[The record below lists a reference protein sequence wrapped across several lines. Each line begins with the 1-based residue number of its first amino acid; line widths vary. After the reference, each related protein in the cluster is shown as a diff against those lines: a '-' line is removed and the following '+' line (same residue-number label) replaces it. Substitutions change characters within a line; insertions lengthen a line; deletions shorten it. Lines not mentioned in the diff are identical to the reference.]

1 MKVKRIDKSLPLPK
15 YATKGSVGLDTYVR
29 EERVVLPY
37 SWETIPLNLV
47 IQAPEGTFIGVLP
60 RSSTFRKTGL
70 LLANSL
76 GVVDRDYC
84 GPEDEMLAL
93 VYNTTDKKVYV
104 HQGDR
109 LFQLLVINCETPE
122 IEEVDGDL
130 QDYSRNGFGSTGED
144 QL

>member
-47 IQAPEGTFIGVLP
+47 IQAPEDAFIGVLP
-60 RSSTFRKTGL
+60 RSSTFKKTGL

-84 GPEDEMLAL
+84 GPEDEILAL